1 MRHQSTT
8 IIDLVQLVV
17 GYAVLDNSVHPQF
30 AAGVAVVRLKV
41 DLVAHGCEFTWIPV
55 ATATADVGHLPGC
68 LGRGVVRP

>member
-1 MRHQSTT
+1 MRRQSTT
-8 IIDLVQLVV
+8 RINTVRSVV

-30 AAGVAVVRLKV
+30 VAADAVVHLEV

-55 ATATADVGHLPGC
+55 SAAAPDVGHLPGC